1 MKHFLYLIAFALTLT
16 AMSCEKKDTCLGID
30 CQNSGACK
38 DGACECVG
46 GYEGAN
52 CEIDLRAR
60 FVGTY
65 TGVLTRSGIDT
76 PNQTYEISK
85 DRTRN
90 GLVVSPSFKADYSG
104 NNFTIPSQIYMA
116 TRTFGS
122 GAVNGKTL
130 TFTYTFKY
138 NDSTMVVSSF
148 VGTKP

>member
-16 AMSCEKKDTCLGID
+16 TMSCEKKDTCLGID

-65 TGVLTRSGIDT
+65 TGVLTRGGVDT
-76 PNQTYEISK
+76 PNVTYEISK

-90 GLVVSPSFKADYSG
+90 GLITATFLANYAG
-104 NNFTIPSQIYMA
+104 NDFTIPLQQKGISKV
-116 TRTFGS
+116 S
-122 GAVNGKTL
+122 GAGVVNGKTL
-130 TFTYTFKY
+130 SFNFTFKY
-138 NDSTMVVSSF
+138 NDSTMVASSF